1 MHILTLCPVNAGE
14 YLTFLYLNTCLLT
27 LIFVGVLSLDDGC
40 LLLDATLWGPNSLK
54 IVHMLHK
61 DLVEV
66 GLHIQIILF
75 QEMVI
80 HTQNKYLMKNYII
93 TCFEQKM

>member
-1 MHILTLCPVNAGE
+1 
-14 YLTFLYLNTCLLT
+14 
-27 LIFVGVLSLDDGC
+27 
-40 LLLDATLWGPNSLK
+40 
-54 IVHMLHK
+54 MLHK

-93 TCFEQKM
+93 TSFEQ